1 MFHISLLG
9 EQVISDAAGTVRTR
23 SSRSIALVAYLIVHA
38 DVPQTRHRIAALFWP
53 DSADEQALTNL
64 RRELHHLRGVLGDER
79 SLVVTGRDLCWR
91 DTPSCRVDVRVFEGE
106 RRVALAA
113 AAAGDTASALVHA
126 AASAD
131 SYRGEFLPGRYE
143 EWLLDV
149 RADLDR
155 HCVEVLDLLGTTRA
169 RAGDLAGAVADGR
182 RRIGLRPL
190 EEVGYRR
197 LIEWQGELG
206 DRAGAVSTF
215 HRCASV
221 LERELGVEPD
231 PATRASLDHLLARVG
246 PALAPSPAERPA
258 VGRPAPATRLVG
270 RDAELR
276 VLQGVW
282 REAAAGR
289 PRLALVRG
297 DAGVGKSRLAAEMA
311 ELARLQGAVVAAAQC
326 FGTSGRLAL
335 SAVADW
341 LRAAAVRATMPSLE
355 EVWRIEVER
364 LVPNGRNRAE
374 PDAGTGPMVEGW
386 QRHRFFEGLARALAG
401 AGRPTLLVL
410 DNLQWSDQ
418 ETRAFLT
425 FALGLR
431 PDTPV
436 MVVATLRAADLDH
449 EPGLQEWIAM
459 IRATAMLREVAV
471 HPLDGPDTV
480 RLAVE
485 ISDRRLS
492 AADRELLQ
500 ATTGGF
506 PLHVIEA
513 ARGGGADPDAGSLPI
528 GDLGGVLSRRLD
540 QVGVEARDV
549 AGLAGAVGRDFTLDL
564 LSEASD
570 LDADSVVRAVDELWR
585 ARIIHEIDDGYDF
598 SHDLLR
604 DTAYAR
610 VSPPKRWL
618 LHRRLA
624 QALELLHADDPDAV
638 SAQLAEQYAHGGR
651 AARAVEYYG
660 RAAAVAADRFAHAEA
675 IRLHKEALAIL
686 RTWPESRDRSTR
698 ELAAL
703 EAMSAPLNA
712 RYGYAS
718 PELREVLEHTVEVAE
733 ALGRRDSTVTGLV
746 GLWGSWFV
754 RGDIAA
760 GHRIASRALRLV
772 DPGSTLSWQAHFAV
786 GGSTVSLG
794 RPAEGLEHLELSA
807 THGGGPRLSIGS
819 RPDVHGRAF
828 AAHAHWLLGHDD
840 EALAGAREA
849 IALARTID
857 DAYNVALALAYGA
870 VTHQMR
876 GDTVELAET
885 VDELRELC
893 DRYSFAYYREWVLVL
908 TGWQRGD
915 EEGLELAHRGVANL
929 TADGSFTRMPYWLS
943 LVADVSAHLGHDE
956 AARATLDA
964 ALVSAHSRGDLW
976 WSPEVMRMR
985 AAFDDGPAAITR
997 LRSAAALASS
1007 QGSLAL
1013 LRRCEDD
1020 LAARG
1025 VGVAAGVRPGPPTS
1039 DDREI
1044 AANVGRT
1051 VPS

>member
-23 SSRSIALVAYLIVHA
+23 SSRSIALVAYLVVHA
-38 DVPQTRHRIAALFWP
+38 GVPQTRHRIAALFWP

-64 RRELHHLRGVLGDER
+64 RRELHHLRSVLGAEP
-79 SLVVTGRDLCWR
+79 SLVVTAKDLCWR
-91 DTPSCRVDVRVFEGE
+91 DTPSCRVDVRIFEGE
-106 RRVALAA
+106 RDVALAA
-113 AAAGDTASALVHA
+113 TAAGDTTGALVHA

-131 SYRGEFLPGRYE
+131 AYRGEFLPGRYDD
-143 EWLLDV
+143 WLLDV
-149 RADLDR
+149 RADLER
-155 HCVEVLDLLGTTRA
+155 RCVEVLDLLGATRA

-182 RRIGLRPL
+182 RRIRLRPL

-231 PATRASLDHLLARVG
+231 PATRASLDDLLTRVG
-246 PALAPSPAERPA
+246 PAPAPGPAERPA
-258 VGRPAPATRLVG
+258 VGRPALTTRLVG

-282 REAAAGR
+282 GEAVAGR

-297 DAGVGKSRLAAEMA
+297 DAGVGKSRLVAEVA
-311 ELARLQGAVVAAAQC
+311 ELARLQGAVVAGAQC

-341 LRAAAVRATMPSLE
+341 LRAPTVRETMPSLA
-355 EVWRIEVER
+355 EVWRLEVER
-364 LVPNGRNRAE
+364 LVPTGRNRAE

-386 QRHRFFEGLARALAG
+386 QRHRFFEGLARALVG

-436 MVVATLRAADLDH
+436 MVVATLRGADLDH
-449 EPGLQEWIAM
+449 EPGLEEWIAVM
-459 IRATAMLREVAV
+459 RATALLREVAV

-480 RLAVE
+480 RLAEE
-485 ISDRRLS
+485 ISDRPLS
-492 AADRELLQ
+492 TADGDLLQ

-513 ARGGGADPDAGSLPI
+513 ARGGADPDAGPLPI

-540 QVGVEARDV
+540 QVGAEARDV
-549 AGLAGAVGRDFTLDL
+549 GGLAAAVGRDFTLDL

-618 LHRRLA
+618 LHRRVA

-660 RAAAVAADRFAHAEA
+660 RAAAVAAGRFAHVEA
-675 IRLHKEALAIL
+675 IRLHKEALAIV
-686 RTWPESRDRSTR
+686 RTWPESRDRSVR
-698 ELAAL
+698 ELATL

-754 RGDIAA
+754 RGDIAT
-760 GHRIASRALRLV
+760 GHRIASRALGLV
-772 DPGSTLSWQAHFAV
+772 EPGTTLSWQAHFAV

-794 RPAEGLEHLELSA
+794 RPAEGLEHLEPAA
-807 THGGGPRLSIGS
+807 THGSGPPLSIGS

-840 EALAGAREA
+840 EALAGARDA
-849 IALARTID
+849 IALARTIGD
-857 DAYNVALALAYGA
+857 VYNVALALAYGA
-870 VTHQMR
+870 LTHQLR
-876 GDTVELAET
+876 GDSVELAET
-885 VDELRELC
+885 VDELTVLC
-893 DRYSFAYYREWVLVL
+893 ERYGFAYYREWALIL
-908 TGWQRGD
+908 SGWQRGNAD
-915 EEGLELAHRGVANL
+915 GLASARRGVENL
-929 TADGSFTRMPYWLS
+929 TAAGSFTRMPYWLS

-956 AARATLDA
+956 TARATLDA
-964 ALVSAHSRGDLW
+964 ALVSARSRGDLW

-985 AAFDDGPAAITR
+985 AAFDDGPGAVTR

-1025 VGVAAGVRPGPPTS
+1025 VGVAAGVRPGPAAAGG
-1039 DDREI
+1039 RQI
-1044 AANVGRT
+1044 GANVGRT